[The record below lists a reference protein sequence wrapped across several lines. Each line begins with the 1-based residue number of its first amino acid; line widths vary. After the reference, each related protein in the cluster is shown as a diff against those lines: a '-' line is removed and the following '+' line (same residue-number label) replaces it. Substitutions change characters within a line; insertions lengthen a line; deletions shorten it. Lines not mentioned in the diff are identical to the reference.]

1 MATRALPAARPHQG
15 TELGAFLRHVDY
27 LLLAAVGGVI
37 AYGLWVLGAI
47 TRHDVPGDST
57 YYIFRQEIYV
67 AVGVVALAA
76 VTAINPDV
84 YRRHARVL
92 YALALVLLLLVF
104 PLGERVRGSQRW
116 IEFGSFRFQPSE
128 LGKVLLVLFLAGF
141 VADRAK
147 RVGEWRVVWSVVGL
161 AAVPIVFV
169 FKEPDFGSA
178 LVYGS
183 AAAAVLFFA
192 GAPWKHLAVLLA
204 AAEDFRPIVVA
215 GAEGPASEL
224 REALRVG
231 GDGETIRDLAGREL
245 SAYDVEGA
253 GLLLYV
259 VAGDQVSPD
268 DEKALM
274 LADRKGVEALCLL
287 AGTGA
292 ADPVDVPYVLATNVV
307 RVLPGAPP
315 PVEEPAERIADS
327 ADERAYMW
335 AARLPVLRKAVVEQ
349 TIHKFSLQNGI
360 LGVAIFIPGADLPA

>member
-1 MATRALPAARPHQG
+1 MRRFPIHP
-15 TELGAFLRHVDY
+15 GAVY
-27 LLLAAVGGVI
+27 
-37 AYGLWVLGAI
+37 
-47 TRHDVPGDST
+47 
-57 YYIFRQEIYV
+57 
-67 AVGVVALAA
+67 GVVK
-76 VTAINPDV
+76 
-84 YRRHARVL
+84 
-92 YALALVLLLLVF
+92 
-104 PLGERVRGSQRW
+104 
-116 IEFGSFRFQPSE
+116 E
-128 LGKVLLVLFLAGF
+128 L
-141 VADRAK
+141 R
-147 RVGEWRVVWSVVGL
+147 
-161 AAVPIVFV
+161 
-169 FKEPDFGSA
+169 
-178 LVYGS
+178 
-183 AAAAVLFFA
+183 
-192 GAPWKHLAVLLA
+192 A
-204 AAEDFRPIVVA
+204 AAEDLRPIVVA

-307 RVLPGAPP
+307 RVLPGAPL
-315 PVEEPAERIADS
+315 PVEELAERIADS

-360 LGVAIFIPGADLPA
+360 LGVAIFIPGADLPALTLNQIRMVFRIAAAYGEKIDRNRALEILTVVGAGLGFRAVAREALGIVPGVGWVIKGGVAYAGTQALGRAAAAYFEAGGQKRIKEKVGSVRSRS